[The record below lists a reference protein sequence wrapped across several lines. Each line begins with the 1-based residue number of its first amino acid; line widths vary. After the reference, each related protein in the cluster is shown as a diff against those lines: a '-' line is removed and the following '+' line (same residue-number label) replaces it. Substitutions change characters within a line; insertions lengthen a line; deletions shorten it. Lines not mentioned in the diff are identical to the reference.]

1 MYMMKILL
9 YKMMGKVQY
18 LPMLEKDDKEVYRG
32 EYQATASEALA
43 RIERAME
50 RLEESEES

>member
-1 MYMMKILL
+1 MYMMKILP